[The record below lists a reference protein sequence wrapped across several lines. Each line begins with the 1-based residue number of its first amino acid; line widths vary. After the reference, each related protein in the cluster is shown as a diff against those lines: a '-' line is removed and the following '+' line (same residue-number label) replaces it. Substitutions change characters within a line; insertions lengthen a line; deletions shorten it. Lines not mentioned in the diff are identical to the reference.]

1 MAMGKQIIY
10 SDSVSHFFT
19 ELFVILYEK
28 GYFSFIDT
36 AKSYAD
42 KLIDY
47 GERYIG
53 IIPLKNANIYFNRYG
68 IDLKYITYRANK
80 NTTWYILYQ
89 QRDDIFLIR
98 HITNNHVAA
107 QYFRY

>member
-1 MAMGKQIIY
+1 MEKQVIY
-10 SDSVSHFFT
+10 SNSVSHILL

-28 GYFSFIDT
+28 GYFSFKDT
-36 AKSYAD
+36 AKSYID
-42 KLIDY
+42 KLMDY

-53 IIPLKNANIYFNRYG
+53 IIPVKNANIYFNRYG

-107 QYFRY
+107 QYFRF